1 MTIKD
6 VSQRLGLSWH
16 TVKEIDKEHLKKHYS
31 KPPLKHV
38 RYIAIDEFAYH
49 KGHKY
54 KTVVYDLEN
63 GCALYVGEGRD
74 AEALKLFWK
83 RLKCSGAKIKAVA
96 TDMWPA
102 YWATAMEALP
112 NASIVFDLF
121 HIVKKYNECLDQ
133 VRMAIYKDEKDLN
146 KRNVI
151 KGTKWIL
158 LKNEKN
164 LNEEK
169 NEKKRLKE
177 VLKVNEPL
185 SIAYYLK
192 DELRMIW
199 QQSGFHE
206 ASKAIDRWYDRAQ
219 ASGITELRKFA
230 KMLSSHRSG
239 ILNWYKHPV
248 STGPLEGFNNKIK
261 VLKRKAYGYRD
272 SEYFDLKIKS
282 LHITRYELLR

>member
-6 VSQRLGLSWH
+6 VSNHVNLNWH
-16 TVKEIDKEHLKKHYS
+16 TVKEIDKDYLKKHYS
-31 KPPLKHV
+31 KPSLKNV
-38 RYIAIDEFAYH
+38 QYIAIDEFAYH

-63 GCALYVGEGRD
+63 GRALYVGEGRD
-74 AEALKLFWK
+74 AKALEPFWK
-83 RLKCSGAKIKAVA
+83 RLKCAGAKVKAVA

-102 YWATAMEALP
+102 YWSTAMEALP

-121 HIVKKYNECLDQ
+121 HIVKKYNECLDR
-133 VRMAIYKDEKDLN
+133 VRIAIYRDEKDLN

-158 LKNEKN
+158 LKNEEN
-164 LNEEK
+164 LNQERDEK
-169 NEKKRLKE
+169 ERLKE

-192 DELRMIW
+192 DELRLIW
-199 QQSGFHE
+199 QQSGIRQ
-206 ASKAIDRWYDRAQ
+206 ADKALEQWFNKAQ
-219 ASGITELRKFA
+219 ASGLTELKSFA
-230 KMLSSHRSG
+230 KMLNSHRTG
-239 ILNWYKHPV
+239 ILNWYKHPI